1 MDNSSTSEEEKMI
14 AKWVKDIPNWENEDL
29 DMNSKLS
36 KRQKELLEGS
46 KIRSHEGMI
55 YGEMY
60 SDWKRRKEL

>member
-14 AKWVKDIPNWENEDL
+14 AKWVKDIPNWENEYL
-29 DMNSKLS
+29 DMNSNLS

-60 SDWKRRKEL
+60 NDWKRRKEL